1 MCILACESVPT
12 TKVSGEGDEGR
23 NLGSGNLTPQI
34 RAGPVF
40 RKSPSI
46 MSTQVLKPPT
56 SPDLC
61 WFSGFFFPSSPVRLC
76 RVLFSRVCV
85 CA

>member
-1 MCILACESVPT
+1 MGVDA
-12 TKVSGEGDEGR
+12 GR
-23 NLGSGNLTPQI
+23 NLGSGNPTPQM

-46 MSTQVLKPPT
+46 MSTEVLKPPT
-56 SPDLC
+56 GPDLC

>member
-1 MCILACESVPT
+1 MCILAYEGVPT
-12 TKVSGEGDEGR
+12 TEVSGEGDGGR
-23 NLGSGNLTPQI
+23 NLGSGNPTPQI

-56 SPDLC
+56 GPDLC